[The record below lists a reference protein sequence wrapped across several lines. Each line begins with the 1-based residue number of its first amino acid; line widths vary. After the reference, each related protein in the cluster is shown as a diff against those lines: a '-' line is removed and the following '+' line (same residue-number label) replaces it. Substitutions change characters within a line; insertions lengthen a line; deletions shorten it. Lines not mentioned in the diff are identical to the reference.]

1 MHYLIW
7 PHTLTYRHIHSLFF
21 FLLLSLSVS
30 LTLSLSLSLFLECNG
45 AVEVRNRMIKKR
57 MAAITAEIGRHAM
70 ANWTAVA
77 AAAVRS
83 LNNSPTARGG
93 KFSAPSLLAEGE
105 VDPRDYLLPEDVGT
119 PAGQQA
125 LPDVTSDSQFLV
137 DVRKKV
143 CNFAIHFVC
152 VSVCVCVYV
161 CVCEMSVL
169 VVLICDGFA
178 TFVC

>member
-1 MHYLIW
+1 MLLIFAIFLSLGDALLDMATHTHIQT
-7 PHTLTYRHIHSLFF
+7 HTLSLF
-21 FLLLSLSVS
+21 LSLAFSFCFS
-30 LTLSLSLSLFLECNG
+30 HPLSLSLSLSLFLECNG

-57 MAAITAEIGRHAM
+57 MAAITAKIGRHAM
-70 ANWTAVA
+70 ADWTAVA

-125 LPDVTSDSQFLV
+125 LPDVTSESQFLV

-152 VSVCVCVYV
+152 VSVCVCVCM
-161 CVCEMSVL
+161 CV
-169 VVLICDGFA
+169 
-178 TFVC
+178 FVR